1 MQFRLCS
8 LMLVLTSGLSFGQ
21 TNSGKITGTVTDQQN
36 AVLQGVKVTATN
48 VATNISERAISSNA
62 GVYALPALEPGVYRI
77 TAEMAGFQKLNR
89 EGIGVETAGEVTLD
103 LQLTV
108 GDTKTEVTV
117 LAEAPLVQQS
127 NSTVQYEVNG
137 KQIDE
142 LPLQNQSALQV
153 LSLVPGVLGSAGGE
167 QASITTGYVTP
178 GGGISVSG
186 GRMGA
191 TMYQADGVNNNSLFF
206 GRISLSFSSDAVAEV
221 SVKVNSYSAEYG
233 RVGGGIVNMATKSG
247 TNQIHGTVFSFSQN
261 DILNAAPYQNSFSHK
276 GTLRYW
282 RGGVD
287 VGGPVYI
294 PKLFNGKNRVFFF
307 FGYEP
312 LRQYAQSSAFA
323 RVPTAAE
330 KQGDFSHS
338 IVDTTSNMPVYLFQQ
353 FEANPSGT
361 GWTNT
366 PIVEPAGTP
375 FPQFA
380 NNVIPKS
387 LISPIGQKILNL
399 MPEPNIPLNGL
410 GQNYS
415 IFRNVHNTD
424 NRWNVKTD
432 VSISSN
438 NRLSFRVSQV
448 PAKGLRA
455 FIPGIADVVP
465 TDTSTGTNMALSDTQ
480 TWGGNKVNEL
490 RLGFNRTSNVR
501 RQTDQQLSE
510 DGYQQYG
517 FPSYLSKGFPQISY
531 GGGYSNVQGI
541 SSDPGN
547 YEIDNTLQFTDILSW
562 TRGHHNLKMG
572 FETMA
577 PQMDLIDY
585 GSVGGSWSFATNQTN
600 IGSGNPATVLGVPNA
615 ATGLAMASLL
625 MGFPSG
631 ISAAPAVIPYQY
643 RWKYYAGFLQ
653 DDLKLTPRLTLN
665 LGIRYQVEVSRSD
678 KHHNQGY
685 FVDQM
690 VTLAN
695 GKQQEGYLQMDGL
708 GGAPNT
714 LWPTRYNNLEPR
726 VGFAYRLP
734 HLIKGLTVMRG
745 GYAITHEPT
754 SGLFRIPIPDLS
766 PPAAQFA
773 ANGAANGGQVQLDN
787 FPLVLPKQ
795 NFTFPADGKITNLA
809 GIASVYFLP
818 KSVAIP
824 YIQQW
829 NLGFGWEFGRNL
841 GFEMTYVGSK
851 GTQLFGPSQLYNT
864 VNIAAYAQEV
874 QQGLNMNQLFPN
886 PAGLTDQNG
895 NIIMVTRQNLLR
907 PIPTLGAIS
916 NPLAQGYGSFY
927 HSLQLNLTKRYSMG
941 LQFNVNFTWMKS
953 TDDTSC
959 DGQFCNDNIQNWGV
973 GAAQLLN
980 NESRSLEHSVSVF
993 DIADTLRFS
1002 YNWDLP
1008 VGRGKHFLNSVPGWM
1023 NQVVGNWKWTGTGNI
1038 QSGMPLQAWTGNNT
1052 GYPED
1057 VGHIRP
1063 NVNPGVNPYLPNWI
1077 ANCNNP
1083 VTQRCPYVNSL
1094 ALFSPP
1100 TALTVGNA
1108 PRVFDYIRMPHVITY
1123 NMAILKEFPI
1133 HEQVKLA
1140 FRAELYGA
1148 LNHVY
1153 FQTNGN
1159 NFTVYQNLNYTNF
1172 TNPPVNAASIAPA
1185 YADIQANIG
1194 GTRTIQLGLKLYF

>member
-1 MQFRLCS
+1 
-8 LMLVLTSGLSFGQ
+8 MLVLTSLLSFGQ

-48 VATNISERAISSNA
+48 VATNISETAVSSNA

-77 TAEMAGFQKLNR
+77 TAEMTGFQKLNR
-89 EGIGVETAGEVTLD
+89 EGIGVETSGELTLD

-108 GDTKTEVTV
+108 GDAKTEVTV

-206 GRISLSFSSDAVAEV
+206 GRISLSFSSDAIAEV

-276 GTLRYW
+276 GTVRYW

-287 VGGPVYI
+287 VGGTVYI
-294 PKLFNGKNRVFFF
+294 TKLFNGKNRVFFF
-307 FGYEP
+307 FDFEHK
-312 LRQYAQSSAFA
+312 RHHAQSSAFA

-330 KQGDFSHS
+330 SRAIFAFDRRYH
-338 IVDTTSNMPVYLFQQ
+338 QQ
-353 FEANPSGT
+353 HARLLVPTVRGESVRNGLDQHT
-361 GWTNT
+361 
-366 PIVEPAGTP
+366 IVEPAGTP

-399 MPEPNIPLNGL
+399 MPEPNMPLNGL

-415 IFRNVHNTD
+415 VFRNVHNKD

-438 NRLSFRVSQV
+438 NRISFRVSQV
-448 PAKGLRA
+448 PAKGVRA
-455 FIPGIADVVP
+455 FIAGITDVVP
-465 TDTSTGTNMALSDTQ
+465 TDTSTGTNMAFTETH

-501 RQTDQQLSE
+501 RQTDQQLAE
-510 DGYQQYG
+510 NGYQQYG

-572 FETMA
+572 FEMMA

-585 GSVGGSWSFATNQTN
+585 GSVGGSWSFSTTQTN

-665 LGIRYQVEVSRSD
+665 LGVRYQVEVSRSD

-734 HLIKGLTVMRG
+734 HIIKGLTVMRG

-766 PPAAQFA
+766 PPSAQFA
-773 ANGAANGGQVQLDN
+773 ANGATNGGQVQLDN

-829 NLGFGWEFGRNL
+829 NLGLGCEFGRKI
-841 GFEMTYVGSK
+841 GFEMTYV
-851 GTQLFGPSQLYNT
+851 
-864 VNIAAYAQEV
+864 
-874 QQGLNMNQLFPN
+874 
-886 PAGLTDQNG
+886 
-895 NIIMVTRQNLLR
+895 
-907 PIPTLGAIS
+907 
-916 NPLAQGYGSFY
+916 
-927 HSLQLNLTKRYSMG
+927 
-941 LQFNVNFTWMKS
+941 
-953 TDDTSC
+953 
-959 DGQFCNDNIQNWGV
+959 
-973 GAAQLLN
+973 
-980 NESRSLEHSVSVF
+980 
-993 DIADTLRFS
+993 
-1002 YNWDLP
+1002 
-1008 VGRGKHFLNSVPGWM
+1008 
-1023 NQVVGNWKWTGTGNI
+1023 
-1038 QSGMPLQAWTGNNT
+1038 
-1052 GYPED
+1052 
-1057 VGHIRP
+1057 
-1063 NVNPGVNPYLPNWI
+1063 
-1077 ANCNNP
+1077 
-1083 VTQRCPYVNSL
+1083 
-1094 ALFSPP
+1094 
-1100 TALTVGNA
+1100 
-1108 PRVFDYIRMPHVITY
+1108 
-1123 NMAILKEFPI
+1123 
-1133 HEQVKLA
+1133 
-1140 FRAELYGA
+1140 
-1148 LNHVY
+1148 
-1153 FQTNGN
+1153 
-1159 NFTVYQNLNYTNF
+1159 
-1172 TNPPVNAASIAPA
+1172 
-1185 YADIQANIG
+1185 
-1194 GTRTIQLGLKLYF
+1194 